1 MTTQPPH
8 PEVKKLSKRTLSRL
22 PQYLR
27 YLDVLRAEHTVY
39 VTSAQLAR
47 ALGCSD
53 ALTRK
58 DVAALGHSGR
68 AGLGYS
74 VEALRYTIARILGVT
89 SARRILLVGAGNL
102 GAALMSYA
110 GFGARGMRITAVAD
124 NDPKKIGQTI
134 GGYKILDIHDI
145 GTDHGMELAI
155 VAVPQ
160 DVAQQVVDL
169 LVDAGITGILNFA
182 PHRLQVPDH
191 VRVQTVDLSAELQIL
206 AFHRDGA
213 SG

>member
-1 MTTQPPH
+1 MTDQPA
-8 PEVKKLSKRTLSRL
+8 VKRLSSRTLSRL

-27 YLDVLRAEHTVY
+27 YLEALHADGVPD
-39 VTSAQLAR
+39 VTSAQLAK

-68 AGLGYS
+68 AGRGYS

-89 SARRILLVGAGNL
+89 SGRRVLLVGAGNL
-102 GAALMSYA
+102 GAALMSYE
-110 GFGARGMRITAVAD
+110 GFGDRGMHITAVAD
-124 NDPKKIGQTI
+124 NDPTKIGQRI
-134 GGYKILDIHDI
+134 GGYTVLDIHDI

-155 VAVPQ
+155 VTVPGEAAQ
-160 DVAQQVVDL
+160 DVADI
-169 LVDAGITGILNFA
+169 LVGAGITGILNFA
-182 PHRLQVPDH
+182 PRRLHVPDH
-191 VRVQTVDLSAELQIL
+191 VTVQTVDLSAELQIL
-206 AFHRDGA
+206 AFHRDGT

>member
-1 MTTQPPH
+1 MTDQTGNQ
-8 PEVKKLSKRTLSRL
+8 KLSARTLSRL

-27 YLDVLRAEHTVY
+27 YLDVLRVEGAAY
-39 VTSAQLAR
+39 VTSAQLAK

-74 VEALRYTIARILGVT
+74 VDALRYTIARILGVT
-89 SARRILLVGAGNL
+89 SGRRILLVGAGNL
-102 GAALMSYA
+102 GTALMSYE
-110 GFGARGMRITAVAD
+110 GFGDRGMHITAVAD
-124 NDPKKIGQTI
+124 SDPAKIGTTI
-134 GGYKILDIHDI
+134 NGHKILDIHDI
-145 GTDHGMELAI
+145 GTNHGMELAI
-155 VAVPQ
+155 VAVPGVHAQ
-160 DVAQQVVDL
+160 EVADI
-169 LVDAGITGILNFA
+169 LVAAGITGILNFA
-182 PHRLQVPDH
+182 PHRLIVPDF